1 MRPIGNTG
9 VPTSDRG
16 QFHPAA
22 LLAALAPYLS
32 CSLGIHLIH
41 SAWAALLLYHA
52 AIAAVVF
59 RRGLKSARIEACRG
73 WSTRWGLGLA
83 LVCLLNGGALLLL
96 WRFVAR
102 NPGDLSGQL
111 AHLGFTQGS
120 WWLFGAWYVLVH
132 PILEELFWRCTLTSG
147 RSGPALPDLAFA
159 GYHSIVLIAF
169 MPWYWVVPV
178 VLLLAGMGCVWRALV
193 RRLGGPAVPIVS
205 HACAGLGTFAAA
217 SLLAGRIH
225 P

>member
-1 MRPIGNTG
+1 MSEISQFRRQFGDNSP
-9 VPTSDRG
+9 VP
-16 QFHPAA
+16 PAA
-22 LLAALAPYLS
+22 LLAALTPYVS
-32 CSLGIHLIH
+32 SALGIHLLH
-41 SAWAALLLYHA
+41 SAWAALLPYHA

-59 RRGLKSARIEACRG
+59 QRGLRATCTEACRG
-73 WSTRWGLGLA
+73 WSMSWGLGLA
-83 LVCLLNGGALLLL
+83 LVCLSNGGALVLL

-102 NPGDLSGQL
+102 HPGELSEQL
-111 AHLGFTQGS
+111 ARLGLTQGS

-132 PILEELFWRCTLTSG
+132 PILEELFWRCTLLSA
-147 RSGPALPDLAFA
+147 RSGPAFPDLIFA

-178 VLLLAGMGCVWRALV
+178 VLLLAGMACAWRAAV

-205 HACAGLGTFAAA
+205 HACASLGTIMAA
-217 SLLAGRIH
+217 SFLAGRIR